1 MGLPTHTSK
10 KRYFRPKK
18 RFSKPP
24 ISKKTVFKTPYFGGF
39 CPLGHFFAT
48 FLVAPREAKKCE
60 LFSEWPTY
68 HDIIICPHV
77 HHFGPHV
84 PRHATPWLLWKSTAT
99 TSGNMNIS
107 SSSAE
112 PAPEVSQNLSCV
124 DCPRFLSCHQFI
136 ISYNC
141 PHGIIFTHTIPPS
154 PRVWSSAT
162 VRCPPWTACRNAALS
177 RRSN

>member
-1 MGLPTHTSK
+1 MSNAQHPARRPLWKVPAKTSSSSSSCAVSARK
-10 KRYFRPKK
+10 VGQKLSCIYRP
-18 RFSKPP
+18 
-24 ISKKTVFKTPYFGGF
+24 
-39 CPLGHFFAT
+39 T
-48 FLVAPREAKKCE
+48 FL
-60 LFSEWPTY
+60 SY

-99 TSGNMNIS
+99 TSGNINIS

-141 PHGIIFTHTIPPS
+141 PHGIIFAHTIPPS

-162 VRCPPWTACRNAALS
+162 VRCTPWTACRNAALS

>member
-1 MGLPTHTSK
+1 MRNVHGRPTRAHDVKRAAPRPPRAPPPLQSPPRRFLLLLLAQCLPARLAQKLSCI
-10 KRYFRPKK
+10 Y
-18 RFSKPP
+18 
-24 ISKKTVFKTPYFGGF
+24 
-39 CPLGHFFAT
+39 CPT
-48 FLVAPREAKKCE
+48 FL
-60 LFSEWPTY
+60 SY